1 MGNVRLEIMPGLSRY
16 FTAERVGRVVLER
29 EVNEGTTVR
38 DLLEEVTSQNREFEE
53 SLFNASTGNLAVH
66 VSLILNGK
74 FLELSGG
81 LEATLKP
88 GDTIRLMLA
97 FTGG

>member
-1 MGNVRLEIMPGLSRY
+1 MGKVRLEIMPGLSRY
-16 FTAERVGRVVLER
+16 FGAERAGRLVLER
-29 EVNEGTTVR
+29 EVSDRATVR
-38 DLLEEVTSQNREFEE
+38 DLLEGVASQNREFKEA
-53 SLFNASTGNLAVH
+53 LFNAGTGNLAGH
-66 VSLILNGK
+66 VTLILNGR

-81 LEATLKP
+81 LETKLKP